1 MTTNT
6 ATQRAVF
13 TDRYLKSLRPAP
25 LGKRIVHWDAAK
37 PSFGCRITDRGV
49 ISFFV
54 MRRMHGKPQPVRV
67 VLGRYPDISLAT
79 ARKRATAALGD
90 LVAGLHP
97 KARAREQQLAQAKR
111 QMNTFAA
118 LTDEFLHRPASAKQ
132 RTAVQIE
139 KNIRRHLLP
148 RWGDRV
154 AAEIKRADVIAMIE
168 AIDAASGPYMA
179 AKAFALASE
188 IFRFGLTHELGD
200 LQGNPCHPL
209 KPSDFVGKMAPRQ
222 RVLTARELDLI
233 WRATQGEIRHG
244 VESTYPGGPF
254 VRFLMGVPVRRG
266 EAAGMTWDELDLDS
280 ANPVWVIPAHR
291 SKSGAPQEVPLSDLA
306 VDLLKSLPRFAGDYV
321 FSANGGRAP
330 IKGFGKFKDTID
342 ERIAELAPP
351 GLKDWRF
358 HDLRRTVRTNLSTLG
373 VSPFI
378 GELIIGHAQK
388 GVHRIYDLHR
398 YTAEKRDGLE
408 RWASK
413 LRGIIEPPPANVVD
427 IKAGRAV

>member
-1 MTTNT
+1 MTT
-6 ATQRAVF
+6 AQRAVF
-13 TDRYLKSLRPAP
+13 TDRYLRSLRPAP
-25 LGKRIVHWDAAK
+25 LGKRITHWDGAK

-54 MRRMHGKPQPVRV
+54 MRRMHGKPEPVRV

-90 LVAGLHP
+90 LVAGVHP
-97 KARAREQQLAQAKR
+97 KVRAREERQAQAKR
-111 QMNTFAA
+111 QVNTFAA
-118 LTDEFLHRPASAKQ
+118 LTEEFLRRPAATKQ

-188 IFRFGLTHELGD
+188 IFRFGITHELGD

-222 RVLTARELDLI
+222 RVLTARELDLV
-233 WRATQGEIRHG
+233 WRATQGEIRNG

-254 VRFLMGVPVRRG
+254 VRFLLLTAVRRS
-266 EAAGMTWDELDLDS
+266 EAAQMSWSEVDLDN
-280 ANPVWVIPAHR
+280 ALWVVPAHR
-291 SKSGAPQEVPLSDLA
+291 SKSGAPHEVPLAGMA
-306 VDLLKSLPRFAGDYV
+306 VDLLKSLPRFAGDFV
-321 FSANGGRAP
+321 FSCNGGRAP

-342 ERIAELAPP
+342 EHIAELAPS

-373 VSPFI
+373 VMPFI
-378 GELIIGHAQK
+378 AELVINHQQK
-388 GVHRIYDLHR
+388 GVHKVYDVHR
-398 YTAEKRDGLE
+398 YQAEKRDALA
-408 RWASK
+408 RWESK
-413 LRGIIEPPPANVVD
+413 LRSIIEPPPANVVD